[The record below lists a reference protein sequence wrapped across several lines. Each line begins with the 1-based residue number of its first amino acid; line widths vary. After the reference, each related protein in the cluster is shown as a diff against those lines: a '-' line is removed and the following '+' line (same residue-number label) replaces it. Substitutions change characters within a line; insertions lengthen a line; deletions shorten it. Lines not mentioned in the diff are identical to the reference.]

1 MPSAGSSL
9 EANDGAW
16 LSDLKGHRHRHR
28 HRHRLSLSLSLSLS
42 LCASAAPAAVRA
54 QPASVGVSV

>member
-16 LSDLKGHRHRHR
+16 LSDLKGHRHR